1 MHVYLCAFCFSLSHS
16 SFSNYHRF
24 IFKCLC
30 ESFVWGCV
38 PCAENSSG
46 VKGFQEGERES
57 GGIWGRRSLEESR
70 GGLAS
75 SWTSWPMRWK
85 RIVSKWILTLKR
97 LHNCNLMVTL
107 WEVLIIFFA
116 CLCCHFVHFQCSNK
130 HVCFH
135 VNSSPVLQ
143 QSVSLLALPVLSQCF
158 SCVSSWRSDSLLD
171 SQR

>member
-30 ESFVWGCV
+30 ESYG
-38 PCAENSSG
+38 AEG
-46 VKGFQEGERES
+46 A
-57 GGIWGRRSLEESR
+57 WRRAEVVLQV
-70 GGLAS
+70 

-85 RIVSKWILTLKR
+85 RIDWKWILTLKR
-97 LHNCNLMVTL
+97 LHNCNLTVTL